1 MPLSLRQTLSDFSQQ
16 SLWIYVGGVADL
28 NIEHV
33 GKCLFVH
40 NKSTLIDILKSTSLI
55 CDTQFY
61 LPAMQLQWTVII
73 SPVYLKP
80 THAVCYPA
88 MQLQRTVIIYPVYLK
103 PTHAVCALSGEF
115 LLGFTFAIKMQQFP
129 KGQIL
134 TVLMC
139 PLLRPL
145 TLGKRFLLFLPDS
158 HSAYYDSSVSA
169 LGRSLPPSLGLSR
182 ICCTWSSFWWKRW
195 VGGWWVHPPALATLA
210 LGTSVGFLSIG
221 RSD

>member
-1 MPLSLRQTLSDFSQQ
+1 M
-16 SLWIYVGGVADL
+16 
-28 NIEHV
+28 
-33 GKCLFVH
+33 
-40 NKSTLIDILKSTSLI
+40 
-55 CDTQFY
+55 
-61 LPAMQLQWTVII
+61 II

-182 ICCTWSSFWWKRW
+182 ICCTWSSFWRKRR
-195 VGGWWVHPPALATLA
+195 ALATLGKMVWERVWDFSA
-210 LGTSVGFLSIG
+210 LGGPTSSVSRRVVKLTVSHYYSVPLPLQKRGYGDEIRNLSC
-221 RSD
+221 S